1 MKKRKLLIL
10 TMIAMLI
17 VGGSYA
23 AYPFLASMNPSMKAN
38 AEIPSVSIKEM
49 KPGSYII
56 SEHSR
61 SVEYFQGY
69 KSVVML
75 VKRLDGRIDAWSLL
89 ARNGEVGL
97 PDYHWWQ
104 VYFDCENFGPAV
116 NGGVIDEAKPI
127 TCRDDLEKK
136 YGISNNRW
144 KWSIDGKSLTKHL
157 NDMEKIEG
165 SVKGDHYV
173 LYPNR

>member
-49 KPGSYII
+49 KPGSYKI
-56 SEHSR
+56 SAHSR

-104 VYFDCENFGPAV
+104 VYIDCKNFGPAV
-116 NGGVIDEAKPI
+116 IDGVIDETKPI
-127 TCRDDLEKK
+127 TCHDDLEKK

-144 KWSIDGKSLTKHL
+144 KWSIDGRSLTKYL
-157 NDMEKIEG
+157 NDMERIEG